1 MGWLPSIQAIAH
13 LTVRWLPIA
22 ILALLALICVGWLPL
37 FLAFFTEGWL
47 PFDFAIFLAHYTVG
61 WLTLTTVAV
70 IYSALYWTYECITLT
85 RQLFWLSTLCG
96 IRLYWHW
103 YLI

>member
-61 WLTLTTVAV
+61 WLAHIDNSGGNLQCPLLDIRVY
-70 IYSALYWTYECITLT
+70 YSDTPT
-85 RQLFWLSTLCG
+85 FSG
-96 IRLYWHW
+96 
-103 YLI
+103 